1 MATKPLTN
9 KPRKRAGTRTS
20 QHSSGGSGISKIAV
34 DGTADMIDIVSSQQA
49 RGSGFDDDDDDFEVH
64 DASKRRSRVSKRHSA
79 DDLDSF
85 QYGR

>member
-1 MATKPLTN
+1 
-9 KPRKRAGTRTS
+9 
-20 QHSSGGSGISKIAV
+20 
-34 DGTADMIDIVSSQQA
+34 MIDIVSSQQA